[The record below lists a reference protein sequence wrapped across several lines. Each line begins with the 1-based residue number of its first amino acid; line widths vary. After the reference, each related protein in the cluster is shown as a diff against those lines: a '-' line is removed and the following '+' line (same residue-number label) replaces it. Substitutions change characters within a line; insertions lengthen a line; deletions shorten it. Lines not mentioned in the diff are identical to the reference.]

1 MYHTKEELIA
11 IDDCEIHFIFDSLT
25 TADDYQLWWLVETD
39 PLADS
44 KVYSHPIDPEH
55 LYYYDHEFEGKC
67 EDIVKASVHNARITY
82 TNYYFDDEQIEDWEK
97 EAFDEEIVN

>member
-1 MYHTKEELIA
+1 MYHTKEELIQEEL
-11 IDDCEIHFIFDSLT
+11 EIHFIFDSLT

-55 LYYYDHEFEGKC
+55 LYYYDHDFEEKC
-67 EDIVKASVHNARITY
+67 QTIVRASVHNPRISFQ
-82 TNYYFDDEQIEDWEK
+82 NYYFDDEVVEEWVADEK
-97 EAFDEEIVN
+97 EEIVN

>member
-39 PLADS
+39 PLENS
-44 KVYSHPIDPEH
+44 KVHSHPIDPEH
-55 LYYYDHEFEGKC
+55 LYYYDHDRDWE
-67 EDIVKASVHNARITY
+67 T
-82 TNYYFDDEQIEDWEK
+82 IEDEMNF
-97 EAFDEEIVN
+97 AIINRN